1 MTIVMKTIYRRLQI
15 TFWSAVVISVI
26 ILILGET
33 DIIPNGILVGENQAD
48 FVIMS
53 VMELLTIVVIP
64 VALKLFKFKSIAS
77 RLISE
82 DSLKALNCWGQ
93 VRLLLL
99 SVPMIVNLVCYYLFV
114 KVGFSYLAII
124 LFLSLFF
131 VYPSLSRCYNETDSS
146 NS

>member
-1 MTIVMKTIYRRLQI
+1 MKTIYRRLQI
-15 TFWSAVVISVI
+15 TFWSAIVISVI
-26 ILILGET
+26 ILALGET
-33 DIIPNGILVGENQAD
+33 DIIPNGILVGEYQAD

-53 VMELLTIVVIP
+53 VMELITIVAIP

-99 SVPMIVNLVCYYLFV
+99 SVPMIANLVCYYLFV